1 MKIEELKAKLEREGL
16 LPMYYCGCPK
26 HFIPGVDIF
35 SNEKWGNMP
44 DVFGVYKS
52 ADTNL
57 YIFFITDSERG
68 RCCHKEWFYT
78 EEEACEYVLK
88 RAQISKDTFLEER
101 NTFVNDVVPQR
112 FRSTESEKYTYYK
125 FDIGN
130 GAMRKKGCVVEYID
144 KNGNWVEN
152 IELLRNFIGLDTG
165 FYEITE
171 AEAEAIV
178 QSRKNKEGI

>member
-1 MKIEELKAKLEREGL
+1 MKIEELKAELEKEGL
-16 LPMYYCGCPK
+16 MKMNYLGCPK
-26 HFIPGVDIF
+26 YYVSGEFIYNNGQWNNI
-35 SNEKWGNMP
+35 P
-44 DVFGVYKS
+44 DVFGIYKS

-68 RCCHKEWFYT
+68 ISCYSKVAAT
-78 EEEACEYVLK
+78 EEEACEYLIDLARK
-88 RAQISKDTFLEER
+88 GK
-101 NTFVNDVVPQR
+101 NTFVNNAVPQNV
-112 FRSTESEKYTYYK
+112 RSIESEKYTYYK

-144 KNGNWVEN
+144 KKGNWVEN
-152 IELLRNFIGLDTG
+152 VELLRKFIGLDTG

-178 QSRKNKEGI
+178 QRKKNKEGI